1 MGSGAITIVLIFLLL
16 FVSWQTIYAA
26 NRDLAR
32 AKAWGDLARKALPF
46 LALLLMVLSLFL
58 VQSFGQGQMLL
69 AWMAVSA
76 VAIIGASF
84 LSTSS
89 LERNANRA
97 FRAGDYAR
105 AVELYKELVEEKP
118 LARNKAFLGAA
129 LGASERYEESV
140 EASTQAIED
149 DPEYGLAY
157 YNRALVLQRMGKKS
171 RAVKDLEK
179 AQETDLPRRFRSA
192 SRRMLEELSVK
203 LLYPTLGA
211 LVILMVFTFLIGRQ
225 NRDLLRVRAYRD
237 FFLRLIPPLS
247 TGVFVAG
254 LPFVMNLATVENYG
268 PVLLVYL
275 GGAAVLTALMTR
287 AVTPDERRAGTAFR
301 KGEYEK
307 AANLYDEICARRPL
321 PRYYSALGAS
331 LDASGNP
338 GAALEATD
346 QAIKLDPRLGIA
358 HYNRASALAALGEKA
373 RARGDLQKVF
383 QVDSSRSLRRAAAEA
398 LESLEKS

>member
-32 AKAWGDLARKALPF
+32 AKAWEHLARKALPF
-46 LALLLMVLSLFL
+46 LALLLMVLSLFV
-58 VQSFGQGQMLL
+58 VQSFGQGRMLL
-69 AWMAVSA
+69 TWMAVSA

-105 AVELYKELVEEKP
+105 AVDLYKELAEEKP

-140 EASTQAIED
+140 EASTQAIEE

-192 SRRMLEELSVK
+192 SKRMLEELS
-203 LLYPTLGA
+203 
-211 LVILMVFTFLIGRQ
+211 
-225 NRDLLRVRAYRD
+225 
-237 FFLRLIPPLS
+237 
-247 TGVFVAG
+247 
-254 LPFVMNLATVENYG
+254 
-268 PVLLVYL
+268 
-275 GGAAVLTALMTR
+275 
-287 AVTPDERRAGTAFR
+287 
-301 KGEYEK
+301 
-307 AANLYDEICARRPL
+307 
-321 PRYYSALGAS
+321 
-331 LDASGNP
+331 
-338 GAALEATD
+338 
-346 QAIKLDPRLGIA
+346 
-358 HYNRASALAALGEKA
+358 
-373 RARGDLQKVF
+373 
-383 QVDSSRSLRRAAAEA
+383 
-398 LESLEKS
+398 

>member
-1 MGSGAITIVLIFLLL
+1 VGSGAITIVLIFLLL

-32 AKAWGDLARKALPF
+32 ARAWGDLARKALPF
-46 LALLLMVLSLFL
+46 LALLLLVLSLFL
-58 VQSFGQGQMLL
+58 VQSFGQGRMLL

-105 AVELYKELVEEKP
+105 AVDLYRELVEEKP

-140 EASTQAIED
+140 EASTRAIEE

-192 SRRMLEELSVK
+192 SKRMLEELS
-203 LLYPTLGA
+203 
-211 LVILMVFTFLIGRQ
+211 
-225 NRDLLRVRAYRD
+225 
-237 FFLRLIPPLS
+237 
-247 TGVFVAG
+247 
-254 LPFVMNLATVENYG
+254 
-268 PVLLVYL
+268 
-275 GGAAVLTALMTR
+275 
-287 AVTPDERRAGTAFR
+287 
-301 KGEYEK
+301 
-307 AANLYDEICARRPL
+307 
-321 PRYYSALGAS
+321 
-331 LDASGNP
+331 
-338 GAALEATD
+338 
-346 QAIKLDPRLGIA
+346 
-358 HYNRASALAALGEKA
+358 
-373 RARGDLQKVF
+373 
-383 QVDSSRSLRRAAAEA
+383 
-398 LESLEKS
+398 